1 MKMNRL
7 WGWLAVAGIVASPVW
22 GAVRTAEQETQVI
35 DRFLQAVQTNQD
47 LPAEQVQKAVDA
59 ATALKSE
66 DESRSLAITEG
77 LRELYPAFR
86 EALQAMGEEKL
97 EAAQASLSSLTTAP
111 DPYLAAEASYFLAR
125 LQLLQERYEEA
136 LPLLD
141 TLETKFTDLSLHTGE
156 ALFYKGVAQAQM
168 LKRKDAIASLQRYLD
183 ENPAAPERMKIGA
196 WRQLEQLKMVEE
208 GTLSDVFS
216 RMDYSRRRLAL
227 EDSGNNTQAEQK
239 KVVAILEQLIKEAE
253 ERECNGKGSGKGQK
267 KGQKQGKAGEGEGNA
282 QGQGSQGGNTGG
294 GSKGIDS
301 AAMERLH
308 RGGPQSPWSQL
319 RDKDRD
325 PVYNAIKEK
334 FPGRYRQL
342 IEQYY
347 KSFQE
352 EGEEG

>member
-1 MKMNRL
+1 
-7 WGWLAVAGIVASPVW
+7 
-22 GAVRTAEQETQVI
+22 
-35 DRFLQAVQTNQD
+35 
-47 LPAEQVQKAVDA
+47 
-59 ATALKSE
+59 
-66 DESRSLAITEG
+66 
-77 LRELYPAFR
+77 
-86 EALQAMGEEKL
+86 
-97 EAAQASLSSLTTAP
+97 
-111 DPYLAAEASYFLAR
+111 
-125 LQLLQERYEEA
+125 
-136 LPLLD
+136 
-141 TLETKFTDLSLHTGE
+141 
-156 ALFYKGVAQAQM
+156 
-168 LKRKDAIASLQRYLD
+168 
-183 ENPAAPERMKIGA
+183 
-196 WRQLEQLKMVEE
+196 
-208 GTLSDVFS
+208 
-216 RMDYSRRRLAL
+216 MDYSRRRLAL

-239 KVVAILEQLIKEAE
+239 KVIAILEQLIKEAE
-253 ERECNGKGSGKGQK
+253 ERECNGKGGGKGQK

-334 FPGRYRQL
+334 FPGRYQQL